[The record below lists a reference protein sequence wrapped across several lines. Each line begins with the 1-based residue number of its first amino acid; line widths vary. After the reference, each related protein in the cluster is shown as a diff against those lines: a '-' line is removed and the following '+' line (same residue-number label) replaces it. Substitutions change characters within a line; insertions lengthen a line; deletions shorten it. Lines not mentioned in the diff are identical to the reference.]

1 MQLPALFMFFPKKF
15 DFLCE
20 KLYFYLS
27 FWILCEQVGDCF
39 CERFKNFW
47 IEEKIWSNDQVQRSR
62 IETEQILVVVAPS
75 QANYINLNK
84 KKSLFVNQDFFQ
96 CWYLQGCFFYCPRLY
111 FNVIPSMLHF
121 TVGILLSDTS
131 GNWMVEWCPIAE
143 CHSVT
148 GTIRLPD

>member
-39 CERFKNFW
+39 CERFKNFR

-62 IETEQILVVVAPS
+62 IETKQILVVVAPS

-84 KKSLFVNQDFFQ
+84 KKSLFLNQDFFQ
-96 CWYLQGCFFYCPRLY
+96 CWHLQGCFFYRPRLY
-111 FNVIPSMLHF
+111 FISMWYLQCY
-121 TVGILLSDTS
+121 ILLSTFMLTLEYFKLDTRYLFL
-131 GNWMVEWCPIAE
+131 
-143 CHSVT
+143 H
-148 GTIRLPD
+148 RYQ